1 MKKSLAITL
10 AAAAL
15 IVVALAALAV
25 LTAVAGQQS
34 GLEKSTARH
43 CVELTPAAAR
53 AATDSD
59 YPSRL
64 TALARCT
71 AGHDG

>member
-15 IVVALAALAV
+15 ILVAAFATLTI

-34 GLEKSTARH
+34 GLEKSTPVHA
-43 CVELTPAAAR
+43 
-53 AATDSD
+53 
-59 YPSRL
+59 SR
-64 TALARCT
+64 
-71 AGHDG
+71 